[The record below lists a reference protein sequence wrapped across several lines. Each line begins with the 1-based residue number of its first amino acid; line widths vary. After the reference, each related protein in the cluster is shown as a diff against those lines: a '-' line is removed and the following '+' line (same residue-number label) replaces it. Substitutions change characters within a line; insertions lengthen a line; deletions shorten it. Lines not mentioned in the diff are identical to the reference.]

1 MIVFVDFEAS
11 SLAKQS
17 YPIEIAWV
25 FADGRSRSFL
35 IKPDP
40 KWTDWSVEAESIH
53 GISRERLETEGVAV
67 ATITNEM
74 IDTLSGHD
82 LYASAP
88 SWDGKWM
95 SVLLRAG
102 GRPRHSLRL
111 KKSDQAFSHA
121 ARDCLG
127 PAAPEGEVEK
137 LVRQVIQDTEPA
149 FPAHR
154 ALPDALLEL
163 HRWKRIREEADKRL
177 LRGQ

>member
-25 FADGRSRSFL
+25 FADGSSKSYL

-40 KWTDWSVEAESIH
+40 KWTDWSVEAELIH
-53 GISRERLETEGVAV
+53 GISRELLATEGVPV
-67 ATITNEM
+67 ATITDEM
-74 IDTLSGHD
+74 IDALSGHD

-88 SWDGKWM
+88 TWDGKWM

-102 GRPRHSLRL
+102 GRPRNSLRL
-111 KKSDQAFSHA
+111 RRSDQAFANA
-121 ARDCLG
+121 ARNGLG
-127 PAAPEGEVEK
+127 PATSEEEVEK

-177 LRGQ
+177 LRDQ